1 MVRCGVSPTPSTNP
15 AKRVRACLVIGNQ
28 PALTEAAHSR
38 DYPIEEL
45 AVITLQA
52 SALPSVKLYP
62 GGDLQWNVVRRQLVP
77 EAPAGIE
84 REQFAR
90 VSIETQ
96 AGAVP
101 AIVPKV
107 A

>member
-1 MVRCGVSPTPSTNP
+1 
-15 AKRVRACLVIGNQ
+15 VI
-28 PALTEAAHSR
+28 P
-38 DYPIEEL
+38 
-45 AVITLQA
+45 LQA
-52 SALPSVKLYP
+52 RALQSVKLYP
-62 GGDLQWNVVRRQLVP
+62 GGELQWNVVRRQVVP
-77 EAPAGIE
+77 EAPIGIE